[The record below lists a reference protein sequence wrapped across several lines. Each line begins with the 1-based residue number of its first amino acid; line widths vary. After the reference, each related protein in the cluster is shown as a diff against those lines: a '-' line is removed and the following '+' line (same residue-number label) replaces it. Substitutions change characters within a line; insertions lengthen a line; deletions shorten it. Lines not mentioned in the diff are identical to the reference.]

1 MAVATGTAIALAA
14 GVGAVAG
21 GAQAIGGAVR
31 AKRARKDMDNYQR
44 QEVTDLAQGLRIS
57 TLGGETQIEGA
68 EQTQATQVDALQAGG
83 ARTVLGGIQAVGAQ
97 KLAVEQAVAAGFDQ
111 KMATLSQ
118 QKYGE
123 KVRQFGVVEGRQNQ
137 EIAGMAN
144 ELQAGRAAIQQGL
157 GTIAGTA
164 MSTVGSL
171 ANMPK

>member
-1 MAVATGTAIALAA
+1 MAAATTIALSAA
-14 GVGAVAG
+14 AVGVAAG

-31 AKRARKDMDNYQR
+31 AKRAKKDLDNYQR
-44 QEVTDLAQGLRIS
+44 QEVTDLSEGLRIS

-97 KLAVEQAVAAGFDQ
+97 KLAVEQSVAAGFDQ

-123 KVRQFGVVEGRQNQ
+123 KVRQFGVVESRQNQ